1 MNVLRAAIICIRA
14 SLFSAFQY
22 FEKFLP
28 RFVCKIGSSCYIRQ
42 VLSSIAEME
51 DRFATIDMGA
61 YTDAGLLEYVQQAH
75 DGKLYVVNYGI
86 KDTTLTQQA

>member
-1 MNVLRAAIICIRA
+1 MNVLRAAIICICA

-28 RFVCKIGSSCYIRQ
+28 CFVCKIGSSCYIRQ

-51 DRFATIDMGA
+51 DRFATIHVDMGRS
-61 YTDAGLLEYVQQAH
+61 LLESVQQAH